1 MDEACV
7 PAEARQAATL
17 IASTAATHE
26 LTLGGGTGCA
36 LRCGHRVSRDLD
48 FFALGELDTSA
59 LLSDLASLADA
70 RLRGITAAELSAV
83 LGGVEVSATG
93 LGRPPAAATEEWRGV
108 AVLSAL
114 DLARLEV
121 EAAVHRGMLRD
132 LCDLYFLCR
141 GGIEL
146 ADAARGS
153 DVDPVVA
160 LKALTDPE
168 RFAGQP
174 ALELRREC
182 SVDAAIGYFEREARR
197 LLG

>member
-26 LTLGGGTGCA
+26 LTLGGGTACA

-70 RLRGITAAELSAV
+70 RLGGITAAELSAV

-146 ADAARGS
+146 AD